1 MIVELWVGR
10 PCASCEE
17 AERVWRGVASEFGVE
32 LIVRDFDLEQASPE
46 RARALPLLCVDGRA
60 LLVGVPEVDAARA
73 KLGQALTGKASADEA
88 GP

>member
-17 AERVWRGVASEFGVE
+17 AERLWRVVASEFGIE
-32 LIVRDFDLEQASPE
+32 LVVRDIDLAQASPE

-60 LLVGVPEVDAARA
+60 LLVGVPEVDVARA
-73 KLGQALTGKASADEA
+73 KLGQALTGEAPADAA